1 MNIEKFVWEPKC
13 YDGFR
18 ETVEKE
24 IFEDK
29 IKHSSE
35 IENFDEIFG
44 KNNILFYSTKKKKT
58 QKESLE
64 FVIKSI
70 LSGL

>member
-29 IKHSSE
+29 IYE
-35 IENFDEIFG
+35 R
-44 KNNILFYSTKKKKT
+44 
-58 QKESLE
+58 
-64 FVIKSI
+64 FV
-70 LSGL
+70 